1 MIVHNIFTETFNFKK
16 NIQLLKDEI
25 EIFNKIKL
33 IDVNWLS
40 SKENKN
46 NKMYTSVVLSIDRK
60 EITTKL
66 FIKKIMIAELSLRTH
81 FFFKKK
87 EKESIMLKMLKI
99 WS

>member
-81 FFFKKK
+81 FFLKKK
-87 EKESIMLKMLKI
+87 KKNQ
-99 WS
+99 